1 MGKMPDVKTDE
12 KVKGNFDEQ
21 FTEKDIEKIFGGK
34 AVHNESDGTDHLKY
48 ADTYTAASD
57 NLS

>member
-1 MGKMPDVKTDE
+1 MPDVKTDE